1 VLDAWDNP
9 VAMGLNQDP
18 LYSIEAEGALL
29 TVGEGPAGAP
39 PPTAND
45 KFSRKSTHCN
55 AAREHI
61 VPTIRFRALPTAT
74 AARLRVKCEVNVG
87 GTPGGGGG
95 MPRVGGS
102 RLELV
107 AALELELVAT
117 NRVVQVF
124 TTPRAAEYASVSCRA
139 GDRPGKVTPQPSPWL
154 PLTLVPVFVVG
165 SASIFIQSCITDGAG
180 FLCFLSLFASAFE
193 WLLSASHPP
202 YPPPPPS
209 TLNSAYSNKFLPSG
223 ALAFILRV
231 DPPQVIVCV
240 ETEDQSGFGGI
251 GRILVKFQ
259 YLTYTQ
265 N

>member
-107 AALELELVAT
+107 AALELELVST

-124 TTPRAAEYASVSCRA
+124 TTPRAAEYAAVSCRA

-165 SASIFIQSCITDGAG
+165 STSIFIQWCRIS
-180 FLCFLSLFASAFE
+180 
-193 WLLSASHPP
+193 LLSFSFCICIRMALISIPSSLSTTSTINSQQRLLKQIPSLGCARIHPACGSPAGDRLRGDRGPVGIRRHWPHPGQVPISH
-202 YPPPPPS
+202 
-209 TLNSAYSNKFLPSG
+209 
-223 ALAFILRV
+223 V
-231 DPPQVIVCV
+231 
-240 ETEDQSGFGGI
+240 
-251 GRILVKFQ
+251 
-259 YLTYTQ
+259 YTKLKMPH
-265 N
+265 